1 MQARRLPR
9 KAYLALACVLTALL
23 CAGTAAALFA
33 AAEAATQAK
42 KQEKEKEPE
51 KKEEKKQGGALFS
64 GFKKT
69 TGMEGREEKR
79 ATASAGAKGV
89 GEGKEIGNAAASS
102 TDRSKVASMEAAKPS
117 KEEMAAFLQEGKL
130 ASARK
135 GGGQ

>member
-1 MQARRLPR
+1 MQARRLPG
-9 KAYLALACVLTALL
+9 KTYLALACVLTALL

-42 KQEKEKEPE
+42 KQEKEPE
-51 KKEEKKQGGALFS
+51 KKEETKQGGGLFS

-89 GEGKEIGNAAASS
+89 GEGKEIGNATATS
-102 TDRSKVASMEAAKPS
+102 TDRSKVASMEAAKPG

-130 ASARK
+130 AAARK